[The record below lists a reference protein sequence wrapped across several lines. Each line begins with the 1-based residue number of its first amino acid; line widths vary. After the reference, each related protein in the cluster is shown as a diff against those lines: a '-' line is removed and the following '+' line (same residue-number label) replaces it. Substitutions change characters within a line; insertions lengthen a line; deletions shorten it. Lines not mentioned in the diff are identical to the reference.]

1 MTYYF
6 IWLQTE
12 LVVEL
17 AGYAAVC
24 WSDKDIE
31 VGSKDFEQLKG
42 KNVEKQRFYFDEII
56 VQCKG

>member
-1 MTYYF
+1 MSSF
-6 IWLQTE
+6 SVLTE

-24 WSDKDIE
+24 WSHKNSE
-31 VGSKDFEQLKG
+31 TGSKDFEQLKG
-42 KNVEKQRFYFDEII
+42 KDVEKRRFCYDEII